1 MPLLASLTNRIFL
14 ACTLLATMSLGIAL
28 YVVNARVS
36 AEAEVELRRGLSE
49 AAGIVDQR
57 RAALTDTFTRLAT
70 LVADLPKLKA
80 AVATLDPPTVQPLA
94 DDYRQQTNADVLV
107 VTARDGSVL
116 GSAGADG
123 TSMAAAVRL
132 TQEQGSVSRF
142 SPHARGLLQM
152 VSVPLVVEP
161 SEQLGRLT
169 LGFFLDDR
177 MAAQFRDLTGS
188 HVAFA
193 SGGRVLASTFPIAL
207 RGALAPLMQGP
218 PTTRIAINGEEFV
231 AERRVAAGQAGSSA
245 GDPPEEPVTLVL
257 RSRTERLHFL
267 TAIQAALGGV
277 LVVTLLVATLV
288 SYGVA
293 LTVTRPLA
301 TITHRMREIATT
313 GDLTRKITLPHH
325 GWNDEDARLV
335 ATTFNT
341 LTDSVAR
348 FQSEAAQREKLSSLG
363 RLSTVI
369 AHEVRNPLMIIKAA
383 LRSLRAER
391 ATSEDIREAV
401 ADIDEETTRL
411 NRIVTEVLD
420 FARPLRFEFADASLN
435 EICRDSAAAAMAGDT
450 TPGIVLALDP
460 AMPLITTDAERLRTA
475 LVNVLTNA
483 RHAVSARP
491 GSGSTTAPGADAIR
505 VDTSTP
511 DVGQVRISVTD
522 RGVGIAPEDMA
533 AIFEPYFTTR
543 RAGTGLGLPI
553 ARNIIEGMG
562 GTIRVESVAGAGTR
576 IDIDLPAQPAG
587 APAGASA

>member
-36 AEAEVELRRGLSE
+36 AEAEVELRHGLSE

-94 DDYRQQTNADVLV
+94 DDYRLQTNADVLV

-123 TSMAAAVRL
+123 TSVAEAVHL
-132 TQEQGSVSRF
+132 TQEPGAVSRF

-169 LGFFLDDR
+169 LGFFLDDS

-193 SGGRVLASTFPIAL
+193 SGGQVLASTFPAAA

-218 PTTRIAINGEEFV
+218 AITRIAINGEEFV
-231 AERRVAAGQAGSSA
+231 AERRAIAGQPGREA
-245 GDPPEEPVTLVL
+245 GDAAAEPVTLVL
-257 RSRTERLHFL
+257 RSRTERLRFL
-267 TAIQAALGGV
+267 SAIQAALGGV

-288 SYGVA
+288 SSGVA

-301 TITHRMREIATT
+301 AITYRMREIAAT
-313 GDLTRKITLPHH
+313 GDLTRKITLPHR

-348 FQSEAAQREKLSSLG
+348 FQAEAAQRERLSSLG

-383 LRSLRAER
+383 LSSLRGVR
-391 ATSEDIREAV
+391 ATPEDIREAV
-401 ADIDEETTRL
+401 ADIDEETARL

-420 FARPLRFEFADASLN
+420 FARPLRFEFAEASLN
-435 EICRDSAAAAMAGDT
+435 EICRDSAAAAMAGDP

-460 AMPLITTDAERLRTA
+460 AMPHMTTDVEHLRTA

-483 RHAVSARP
+483 RHAVGEKP
-491 GSGSTTAPGADAIR
+491 GLGSTGPAGVDAIR
-505 VDTSTP
+505 LETSTP
-511 DVGQVRISVTD
+511 DSGQVRISVTD
-522 RGVGIAPEDMA
+522 RGIGITPEHLP

-562 GTIRVESVAGAGTR
+562 GRIRVESVAGTGTR
-576 IDIDLPAQPAG
+576 IDIDLPVQPAG
-587 APAGASA
+587 ARA

>member
-14 ACTLLATMSLGIAL
+14 ACTLLATLSLGVVL

-49 AAGIVDQR
+49 AAGIVDER

-70 LVADLPKLKA
+70 LVADLPKLRA

-107 VTARDGSVL
+107 VTARNGTVL

-123 TSMAAAVRL
+123 TSMAAAAQL
-132 TQEQGSVSRF
+132 TREHGTVSRF
-142 SPHARGLLQM
+142 SPHARGLLQL
-152 VSVPLVVEP
+152 VSVPMVVQP
-161 SEQLGRLT
+161 SDELGRLT

-177 MAAQFRDLTGS
+177 MAVQFRDLTGS

-193 SGGRVLASTFPIAL
+193 SGGRVLASTFPAATQ
-207 RGALAPLMQGP
+207 GALDPLLQGP
-218 PTTRIAINGEEFV
+218 PAARIAINGEEFV
-231 AERRVAAGQAGSSA
+231 AERRAIAGQAGSGA
-245 GDPPEEPVTLVL
+245 GAEAGEPVTLVL
-257 RSRTERLHFL
+257 RSRTERLRYL

-277 LVVTLLVATLV
+277 LVVTLLLATLV

-301 TITHRMREIATT
+301 AITHRMREVAAT
-313 GDLTRKITLPHH
+313 GDLTRKITLPRG

-348 FQSEAAQREKLSSLG
+348 FQAEVAQREKLSSLG

-383 LRSLRAER
+383 LSTLRGERS
-391 ATSEDIREAV
+391 SPEDLREAV

-420 FARPLRFEFADASLN
+420 FARPLRFEFAEASLN
-435 EICRDSAAAAMAGDT
+435 DICRDSAEAAMAGVP

-460 AMPLITTDAERLRTA
+460 AMPRMTTDAERLRTA
-475 LVNVLTNA
+475 LINVLTNA
-483 RHAVSARP
+483 RHAVVAAA
-491 GSGSTTAPGADAIR
+491 STGAGVATAAAGAIR
-505 VDTSTP
+505 LETSTP
-511 DVGQVRISVTD
+511 DAGQVRITVAD
-522 RGVGIAPEDMA
+522 RGVGIAAEHLSAVFD
-533 AIFEPYFTTR
+533 PYFTTR

-562 GTIRVESVAGAGTR
+562 GTIRVESMAGAGTR
-576 IDIDLPAQPAG
+576 IDIDLPVRPAG
-587 APAGASA
+587 ARA